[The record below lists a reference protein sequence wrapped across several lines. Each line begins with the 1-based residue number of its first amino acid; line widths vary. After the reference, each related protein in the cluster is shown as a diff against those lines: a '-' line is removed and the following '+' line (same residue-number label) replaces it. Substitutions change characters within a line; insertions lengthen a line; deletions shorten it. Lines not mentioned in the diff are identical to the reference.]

1 MELVLSGIVGGET
14 RRFALPG
21 PTARAGRSS
30 ANAVQLLDGTVSKE
44 HAEFRLDAGRWTVR
58 DLGSR
63 NGTRVNGVDATQP
76 LAIGPGDSIEVGHVV
91 LRVGG
96 DDPGV
101 TRFSDSRGLGSS
113 LRLRVPEILQRPASA
128 GDGGRI
134 MHLLAEAGQLL
145 VLPRPLRETCE
156 EILGLVQKAVPA
168 SRLVLLLRPAPG
180 AEPVP
185 IASRRAGGRPVNDRE
200 PLALSQ
206 TIVRTVL
213 EENTAVVTRD
223 TLSDPSFMGQ
233 QSIIAQ
239 AIHGAMAVPLFDN
252 KDVLGIL
259 YVDTT
264 DPRVEY
270 QESHLELLTLL
281 ANMAAV
287 KITNGR
293 LLEAEAARARMA
305 QELATATRIQQALLP
320 PAPSGVA
327 GWSFHARI
335 ETCYEVGGDLYDF
348 HMRDDGI
355 RVVMLGDVSGKGMGA
370 ALLMSSIIASSR
382 VLYDACDDPL
392 SFVKRL
398 NAVTY
403 RSSDAGSFATL
414 FVAYLDPA
422 TGRMVYV
429 NAGHPDAELV
439 GGREP
444 R

>member
-1 MELVLSGIVGGET
+1 
-14 RRFALPG
+14 
-21 PTARAGRSS
+21 
-30 ANAVQLLDGTVSKE
+30 
-44 HAEFRLDAGRWTVR
+44 
-58 DLGSR
+58 
-63 NGTRVNGVDATQP
+63 
-76 LAIGPGDSIEVGHVV
+76 
-91 LRVGG
+91 
-96 DDPGV
+96 
-101 TRFSDSRGLGSS
+101 
-113 LRLRVPEILQRPASA
+113 
-128 GDGGRI
+128 
-134 MHLLAEAGQLL
+134 
-145 VLPRPLRETCE
+145 
-156 EILGLVQKAVPA
+156 VQKAVPA

-223 TLSDPSFMGQ
+223 TLSDPRFMGQ

-444 R
+444 RSLPATGVPVGMLPDFPWTEAEVVLEPGETMAVFSDGIPEAQRGQEFFEVARTREALGELAREPDLARVADGLIERIDAFAAGEHRADDVTLLLVRRG